1 MTMDIDAKI
10 TQQEAKK
17 LLELSSAQVSR
28 LVRDKWIKT
37 DGKGKVTPRSVFRGY
52 IESIKRGVAK
62 SDADLKAARLADYT
76 QRTEARGDK
85 FRKAATQEALRT
97 SLEIW
102 PEVANFL
109 DSIPPM
115 TSRDHEERAR
125 IKGIV
130 DDFRKRFVGK
140 LKARLGT
147 R

>member
-17 LLELSSAQVSR
+17 LLELSTAQVSR

-52 IESIKRGVAK
+52 IESIKRGTAK

-76 QRTEARGDK
+76 QRTEARTG
-85 FRKAATQEALRT
+85 KARAAAAQEALQT

-109 DSIPPM
+109 DSVPAM
-115 TSRDHEERAR
+115 TSRDHTERAR

-130 DDFRKRFVGK
+130 DDFRKRFVSK
-140 LKARLGT
+140 LQARLGAC
-147 R
+147 